1 MLLRKCDWSS
11 LVNDFVKS
19 YRSHMVIVI
28 TLVFVSKG
36 YRFSVL
42 KSTMIWPIVQET
54 VLNFVG
60 SPYSMGWPHCGNLRA
75 GITACVSMS
84 YIPVKPFLAWMC
96 LPFCSS
102 LFIVPCQGRLNV
114 SSSSN
119 DVYWLIN
126 PQPSFHFYLS
136 LCKNIYLEQSRIQRR
151 HGNTTFQLSSNRY
164 HCKFLDYFNSFT
176 FFHLWFLAPLH
187 NLML

>member
-1 MLLRKCDWSS
+1 MLLRKCDWIS

-60 SPYSMGWPHCGNLRA
+60 SPYSMG
-75 GITACVSMS
+75 
-84 YIPVKPFLAWMC
+84 
-96 LPFCSS
+96 
-102 LFIVPCQGRLNV
+102 
-114 SSSSN
+114 
-119 DVYWLIN
+119 
-126 PQPSFHFYLS
+126 
-136 LCKNIYLEQSRIQRR
+136 
-151 HGNTTFQLSSNRY
+151 
-164 HCKFLDYFNSFT
+164 
-176 FFHLWFLAPLH
+176 
-187 NLML
+187 